1 MGNNNMNNPVHELAE
16 IELDRVSG
24 GSERNMIALQSL
36 MGQRQ
41 TIIQM
46 TTGMLSA
53 INGST
58 SSIIKN
64 IK

>member
-1 MGNNNMNNPVHELAE
+1 MNNPVHELAE

-24 GSERNMIALQSL
+24 GSGSELNMVRLQSL
-36 MGQRQ
+36 IAQRQ
-41 TIIQM
+41 TIVQATSNM
-46 TTGMLSA
+46 VRAM
-53 INGST
+53 NGST

>member
-1 MGNNNMNNPVHELAE
+1 MGNNNMNNPVHELTE

-24 GSERNMIALQSL
+24 GSEWNMITLQSL
-36 MGQRQ
+36 IGQRQ

-46 TTGMLSA
+46 TTGMLRA